1 MLMNEC
7 FIDHYKYKE
16 IIYVVMSN
24 IDEIDVQKWILL
36 TLYSGPRSIRGIFSN
51 GCKIMVYGREP
62 DDFKKTLFNMIDK
75 GLVAHNSRDNYYE
88 ISEDGV
94 FRVHKDIFLPYL
106 DLDENAINTLVSKLR
121 KESDRIFI
129 NSLKNKNDDSK
140 KHIIMEYGEKHLPN
154 ILMIISIIATLSA
167 L

>member
-1 MLMNEC
+1 MNEC

-36 TLYSGPRSIRGIFSN
+36 TLYSEPRSIREIFSN

-62 DDFKKTLFNMIDK
+62 DDFKKTLVNMVDK
-75 GLVAHNSRDNYYE
+75 GLVVYNPGADHYE

-106 DLDENAINTLVSKLR
+106 DLDENTINTLVSKLR

-140 KHIIMEYGEKHLPN
+140 KHIIIEYGEKHLPN

>member
-1 MLMNEC
+1 MNEC

-36 TLYSGPRSIRGIFSN
+36 TLYSKPRSIREIFSN

-62 DDFKKTLFNMIDK
+62 DDFKKTLVNMVDK
-75 GLVAHNSRDNYYE
+75 GLVVYNLGADHYE

-106 DLDENAINTLVSKLR
+106 DLDENTINTLVSKLR